1 MARTVLSKK
10 RLTEMKRTNIGR
22 VVIFCEGKTEKYY
35 FDYFAEIIRESKYT
49 QVEVVLETA
58 GGNAKTVLD
67 FANAYISKEE
77 NNRAFSSYCKYLAYD
92 CDSPPDI
99 QAVVRDSVSYELL
112 ISNYLFETW
121 LLMHFEEVDTKL
133 TKRQTYVKLSEHIR
147 NSYRKGRRGI
157 IREIIQNGEIVK
169 AIDNARRLEEGYE
182 SEGKSVF
189 SDIKNM
195 NPYTSVYKLVEQFM
209 AEIS

>member
-10 RLTEMKRTNIGR
+10 RLTEMKKVNIGR
-22 VVIFCEGKTEKYY
+22 IIIFCEGKTEKYY
-35 FDYFAEIIRESKYT
+35 FDYFAEIIRKSKYT
-49 QVEVVLETA
+49 KVEVVLETA
-58 GGNAKTVLD
+58 GGNAQTVLNC
-67 FANAYISKEE
+67 ANAYVLKEE
-77 NNRAFSSYCKYLAYD
+77 NNRALSTYCKYLAYD

-99 QAVVRDSVSYELL
+99 QAVVLDSTGYELL

-121 LLMHFEEVDTKL
+121 LLMHFEEVDVKL
-133 TKRQTYVKLSEHIR
+133 TKRQTYVMLSEHLH

-157 IREIIQNGEIVK
+157 TREIIKTGEIEK
-169 AIDNARRLEEGYE
+169 AINNARRLEESYE
-182 SEGKSVF
+182 SEGKSMF
-189 SDIKNM
+189 SDIKKM